1 MTNPD
6 HLLSNYDYVL
16 PESAIAQMPAVP
28 RDHSRLMVITPDRQI
43 SHHYFFDLPQF
54 LQPGDLLVFN
64 DTKVIPA
71 RLYGYKQTGTKV
83 EVLLLEEIE
92 TDRWLALV
100 KPGRRVP
107 VGTIIFFNEEF
118 WGEVITREEKTRGR
132 IIQFHHP
139 PHQTVI
145 ELLSQFGTVPLP
157 PYITES
163 KTSPDQ
169 YQTVYAKTPGAVA
182 APTAGLHFTDRLL
195 SELQEKGI
203 ELAWLTLHV
212 GVGTF
217 RPVEVTDITQHKMHE
232 EWLQVTEAVADK
244 IQRTKAAGKRV
255 IGVGTTVARALESTK
270 GKPFVGKT
278 DLMIYPGYQ
287 WQVLDGL
294 ITNFHLPR
302 STLLMLVAS
311 FLGEGGREFLLHTYQ
326 IALEQGYR
334 FYSFGDANLILR
346 KSA

>member
-6 HLLSNYDYVL
+6 HLLSNYDYFL
-16 PESAIAQMPAVP
+16 PERAIAQTPAVP

-43 SHHYFFDLPQF
+43 YHQHFFDLPQF

-92 TDRWLALV
+92 KDRWLTLV
-100 KPGRRVP
+100 KPGRRLLEGVK
-107 VGTIIFFNEEF
+107 IFFSEEF
-118 WGEVITREEKTRGR
+118 WGEVIAREEKTRGR
-132 IIQFHHP
+132 IIHFHHP
-139 PHQTVI
+139 PHQTMT
-145 ELLSQFGTVPLP
+145 ELLAKYGTIPLP
-157 PYITES
+157 PYITANS
-163 KTSPDQ
+163 ASPEQ
-169 YQTVYAKTPGAVA
+169 YQTVYARKPGAVA

-195 SELQEKGI
+195 SELQHKGI
-203 ELAWLTLHV
+203 EMAWITLHV

-217 RPVEVTDITQHKMHE
+217 RPVEVTNITEHKMHA
-232 EWLQVTEAVADK
+232 EWLQVTPEVAGK
-244 IQRTKAAGKRV
+244 IAQTKAEGKRV

-270 GKPFVGKT
+270 GNPFVGKT
-278 DLMIYPGYQ
+278 SLMIYPGYT

-302 STLLMLVAS
+302 SSLLMLVAS

-326 IALEQGYR
+326 IALEKGYR
-334 FYSFGDANLILR
+334 FYSFGDASLLLR
-346 KSA
+346 KL